1 MRLSSHVFVADYVA
15 NILEEL
21 VGVKFN
27 RRFLILGAKMPD
39 IQPIRRMEI
48 HSPQV
53 ILPHFEREYDRIVLE
68 EKKINRIS
76 YILGLLI
83 HYISDGF
90 CYSHNVYTIDMKKH
104 IQYEYYLN
112 REKSNIRIFD
122 DIRKSAL
129 NDLADL
135 KKGIHSMGEYIKN
148 ENSRYL
154 ELVKGRPW
162 EKIIRIDLE
171 KAILYSIVL
180 LTHFILELQQVKV
193 PALLPV

>member
-1 MRLSSHVFVADYVA
+1 
-15 NILEEL
+15 
-21 VGVKFN
+21 
-27 RRFLILGAKMPD
+27 
-39 IQPIRRMEI
+39 
-48 HSPQV
+48 
-53 ILPHFEREYDRIVLE
+53 
-68 EKKINRIS
+68 
-76 YILGLLI
+76 
-83 HYISDGF
+83 
-90 CYSHNVYTIDMKKH
+90 MKKH

-154 ELVKGRPW
+154 ELVKGHPW